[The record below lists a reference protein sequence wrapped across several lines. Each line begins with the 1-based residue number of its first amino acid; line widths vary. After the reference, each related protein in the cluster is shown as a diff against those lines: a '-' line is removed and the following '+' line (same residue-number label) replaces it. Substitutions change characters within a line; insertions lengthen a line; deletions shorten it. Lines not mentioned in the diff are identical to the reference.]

1 MPISSLIDLN
11 LYKAISS
18 NQLVGAHNDLIGA
31 LGQNFTFL
39 QYSMDLPIPNPS
51 LATENNMVLAV
62 KQPGPYFAYDSIANL
77 VNVQETAAVYLTT
90 AKTLRLDSNLTFSL
104 LGLTGSSNKLV
115 IASATPGG
123 AVADSVTYQQVDS
136 SGEMTVNHQV
146 SSFQVTSD
154 FASLTVT
161 SGHFQVNALAVAGYE
176 LPTAAP
182 TANQILQANSAGV
195 LEFTTFSTPFTRIG
209 TSNDWSTSSQFLFSA
224 LKYPGA
230 SIGWDSRTGFGFDN
244 FSTAQNNS
252 SLSGLLPND
261 ILGTSRFY
269 LTFASYNVFLV
280 NKPALVNGYS
290 VTPYMQMYMGLALAS
305 TSKIDLRSNPVGSLW
320 YDDSTKGLM
329 LITDVGQRHISS
341 LPATEAVSTS
351 EVKDFVL
358 QASATI
364 SVDAGSEI
372 KPSFK
377 VGVAGLTSE
386 DSDLKVVLS
395 GTSVARFSTTGIS
408 SANLMASATA
418 KIVLDDSLGI
428 NNPASPAYTFAD
440 ASGLGVYRSDSNA
453 MAIAVKGVPIA
464 EFSEGKLSLKGNH
477 ISNVA
482 APVNATDAATKGY
495 VDSIT
500 PTGFTAGSIPIVS
513 SESIKKYVQSDAKY
527 VNGSLELGGSG
538 KSGAIRLK
546 STSGGSASIIVP
558 TTTNNLSFELPSN
571 SLNNGVL
578 QRLNGGSTWVAIST
592 ITSGLVKVDG
602 SVALSAGLKIT
613 VDTSPTSLLLGVG
626 TTGIYASLTAG
637 SKVGFAGNGVKLLEA
652 DVNSKALTGI
662 TSVFNA
668 PYIRLAN
675 TLTAYGVPGTSGH
688 PTYAFAGEQETGVG
702 QLQEGSVSLMVGGVA
717 KLTAN
722 TSALSANRNIL
733 RDLSDPVNATDAA
746 TKQYVD
752 SVVNKTRQEYS
763 FRITSLPIGW
773 TDASPLYLSIF
784 DKALIHQSST
794 APLVTESANDC
805 TKARVPINFST
816 NADCQVYLNDKRLVK
831 MTNASGIRDVAF
843 STTGSIVLRV
853 INNQI
858 QVGSILTIHLSS

>member
-1 MPISSLIDLN
+1 MPIDSLIDLAS
-11 LYKAISS
+11 YKAISS

-31 LGQNFTFL
+31 LNQNFSFL
-39 QYSMDLPIPNPS
+39 QYTMDSPIPNPNM
-51 LATENNMVLAV
+51 ATENNMVLAV
-62 KQPGPYFAYDSIANL
+62 KQPGPSFAYDSIANL

-90 AKTLRLDSNLTFSL
+90 AKTLRLDNNLTFSL

-123 AVADSVTYQQVDS
+123 AIADKVTYQQVDS

-146 SSFQVTSD
+146 SSFQVTSN

-176 LPTAAP
+176 LPTYPP

-195 LEFTTFSTPFTRIG
+195 LKFTTFSTPFTRIG
-209 TSNDWSTSSQFLFSA
+209 TSTTWSSSSDLQFDAVKYPSTSIS
-224 LKYPGA
+224 
-230 SIGWDSRTGFGFDN
+230 WVTSRTGFGFDD
-244 FSTAQNNS
+244 FTPEQNA
-252 SLSGLLPND
+252 GLPSD
-261 ILGTSRFY
+261 IPGTSRFY
-269 LTFASYNVFLV
+269 LRFASYNVFLV
-280 NKPALVNGYS
+280 TLPDRVNGNI
-290 VTPYMQMYMGLALAS
+290 VTPYMQMGMGLALAS
-305 TSKIDLRSNPVGSLW
+305 TSKIDPLSNPVGSLW
-320 YDDSTKGLM
+320 YDNSTKGLM

-341 LPATEAVSTS
+341 LPATEVVSTS

-358 QASATI
+358 QAAATI

-386 DSDLKVVLS
+386 DSDLKVVL
-395 GTSVARFSTTGIS
+395 GGASVVRFSKTGIS
-408 SANLMASATA
+408 SADLMASATA

-482 APVNATDAATKGY
+482 PPVNATDAATKGY

-668 PYIRLAN
+668 PYIRLTN
-675 TLTAYGVPGTSGH
+675 TLTAYGVPETLGR

-702 QLQEGSVSLMVGGVA
+702 QLQEGSVSLMVGGAA

-746 TKQYVD
+746 TKRYVD

-794 APLVTESANDC
+794 APLVMESANDH

-816 NADCQVYLNDKRLVK
+816 NADCQVYLNDRRLVK
-831 MTNASGIRDVAF
+831 MTNAFGIRDVAF

>member
-1 MPISSLIDLN
+1 MPLSSLIDLT

-18 NQLVGAHNDLIGA
+18 NQLVGSHNDLIGA
-31 LGQNFTFL
+31 LNQNFTFL
-39 QYSMDLPIPNPS
+39 QYAIEAPIPNPAT
-51 LATENNMVLAV
+51 ATENNMVLAV
-62 KQPGPYFAYDSIANL
+62 KPGPEFAYDSIANL

-90 AKTLRLDSNLTFSL
+90 AKTLRLDNNLTFSL

-123 AVADSVTYQQVDS
+123 AIADKVTYQQVDS
-136 SGEMTVNHQV
+136 SGEMTVDHQV
-146 SSFQVTSD
+146 SSFQVTSN
-154 FASLTVT
+154 FASLTVA
-161 SGHFQVNALAVAGYE
+161 SGHFQVNALAVAGYA
-176 LPTAAP
+176 LPTVGP

-195 LEFTTFSTPFTRIG
+195 LGFTTFLTPFTRIE
-209 TSNDWSTSSQFLFSA
+209 TSSIWSSSAELQFDVVKYPSTSISWVSQ
-224 LKYPGA
+224 
-230 SIGWDSRTGFGFDN
+230 RTGFGFDS
-244 FSTAQNNS
+244 FTPEQNS
-252 SLSGLLPND
+252 SLTND
-261 ILGTSRFY
+261 IPGTSRFY
-269 LTFASYNVFLV
+269 LRFASCNVFLV
-280 NKPALVNGYS
+280 TQPETTTS
-290 VTPYMQMYMGLALAS
+290 RPYMQMYMGLALAS
-305 TSKIDLRSNPVGSLW
+305 TSKIDSISNPVGSLW
-320 YDDSTKGLM
+320 YDNSTKGLM

-341 LPATEAVSTS
+341 LPVTEVVSTS

-358 QASATI
+358 QAAATI

-377 VGVAGLTSE
+377 VGVAGFTSE

-428 NNPASPAYTFAD
+428 NNPANPAYTFAD

-482 APVNATDAATKGY
+482 PPVNATDAATKGY

-513 SESIKKYVQSDAKY
+513 SEAIKKYVQSDAKY
-527 VNGSLELGGSG
+527 VNGALELGGSG

-558 TTTNNLSFELPSN
+558 TTTNTLSFELPSN

-578 QRLNGGSTWVAIST
+578 QRLNGGSTWVAVST

-637 SKVGFAGNGVKLLEA
+637 PKVGFAGNGVKLLEA

-662 TSVFNA
+662 TNVFNA

-675 TLTAYGVPGTSGH
+675 TLTAYAIPGTLGH

-702 QLQEGSVSLMVGGVA
+702 QLQEGSVSLMVGGAA

-722 TSALSANRNIL
+722 RSELSANRNIL

-784 DKALIHQSST
+784 DKALIYQSST
-794 APLVTESANDC
+794 APLVMESANDH
-805 TKARVPINFST
+805 TKARVPLNFST

-831 MTNASGIRDVAF
+831 MTNAFGTRDVAF

>member
-1 MPISSLIDLN
+1 MPIDSLIDLAS
-11 LYKAISS
+11 YKAISS

-31 LGQNFTFL
+31 LNQNFIFL
-39 QYSMDLPIPNPS
+39 QYSIEAPIPNPNM
-51 LATENNMVLAV
+51 ATENNMVLAV

-90 AKTLRLDSNLTFSL
+90 AKTLRLDNNLTFSL

-123 AVADSVTYQQVDS
+123 AIADKVTYQQVDS

-146 SSFQVTSD
+146 SSFQVTSN

-161 SGHFQVNALAVAGYE
+161 SGHFQVNALAVAGYA
-176 LPTAAP
+176 LPTVAP

-195 LEFTTFSTPFTRIG
+195 LGFTTFSTPFTRIG
-209 TSNDWSTSSQFLFSA
+209 TSATWSSSSDLQFDAVKYPSTSIS
-224 LKYPGA
+224 
-230 SIGWDSRTGFGFDN
+230 WVTSRTGFGFDN
-244 FSTAQNNS
+244 FTPAQNGN
-252 SLSGLLPND
+252 LPSD
-261 ILGTSRFY
+261 IPGTSRFY
-269 LTFASYNVFLV
+269 LRFASYNVFLV
-280 NKPALVNGYS
+280 TQPDRVNGNI

-305 TSKIDLRSNPVGSLW
+305 TSKIDPLSNPVGSLW
-320 YDDSTKGLM
+320 YDNSTKGLM

-341 LPATEAVSTS
+341 LPATEVVSTS

-358 QASATI
+358 QAAATI

-377 VGVAGLTSE
+377 VGAAGLTSE

-482 APVNATDAATKGY
+482 PPVNATDAATKGY

-500 PTGFTAGSIPIVS
+500 PTGFTTGSIPIVS

-668 PYIRLAN
+668 PYIRLTN
-675 TLTAYGVPGTSGH
+675 TLTAYGVPATLGR

-702 QLQEGSVSLMVGGVA
+702 QLQEGSVSLMVGGAA

-794 APLVTESANDC
+794 APLVMESANDP

-831 MTNASGIRDVAF
+831 MTNAFGTRDVAF
-843 STTGSIVLRV
+843 STAGSIVLRV